1 MRLDHLLSTEN
12 AGRRSAS
19 GANPPARWSRVDGLL
34 VWKMSLALPRRSCGG
49 CGVVR
54 MRFWAPGSPP
64 QAFAWR
70 DSMPVVPAGRPCAG
84 LVGVAVRGGLRT
96 G

>member
-1 MRLDHLLSTEN
+1 MPFGVRCGPSPRDGRVWTGCWCGRCRWLCP
-12 AGRRSAS
+12 AGRAV
-19 GANPPARWSRVDGLL
+19 GA
-34 VWKMSLALPRRSCGG
+34 
-49 CGVVR
+49 GVVR